1 MLLWV
6 ALAAAAPGSWEIQ
19 GATPEVQAYFAKAAE
34 TVPSLLLDVEV
45 VFEVIAAPVLPAD
58 LGELHVLTSNEHR
71 SAHVSIGLTGL
82 VGQAELWLSTHP
94 PMADW
99 VTAEGLADALAHR
112 QIAHALG
119 HRIDQANHWSGE
131 RDWKHLSDWDSGRR
145 AGEMDL
151 LAYATVQGA
160 THRRED
166 LATSVERYSVPD
178 LLPSD
183 RFEEPRCMIPAKWR
197 FLDSHFDRDP
207 GPNPCADLADVGLDP
222 DEIVAID
229 IVFMAAST
237 SSAASIAGHTAVA
250 LTFKSTETGI
260 TRQRSY
266 ALQAHTGGLSGLKYI
281 ARGLTGG
288 WAGQVDENSY
298 RGLAIRYS
306 EGDDRDLHRYRLQL
320 DDAQKRRVL
329 ERLDELQQAYR
340 RPYLFFTRNCQELP
354 RELAEVALGERL
366 RLPPAYPPNT
376 LLAAMDDAG
385 LIERVAPEF
394 VIEHALSSRALA
406 VKRLTRQTVG
416 DLFERD
422 DARSIRRDLRSRKAD
437 DRARGYAT
445 LSEGIAS
452 GAIQV
457 QSWPAVDDLFA
468 WASSTER
475 QLRPDKNTR
484 DALRG
489 TRAQLGRD
497 AEQAGVDLRAGQS
510 AEHRLLAE
518 LAPPTTR
525 GSLHTPLRRFGVHG
539 MARDEGDGVH
549 PWVVLTSQLYGNR
562 MGAAQRYRLVDG
574 LEVDVLKGEV
584 QIRIGLP
591 IAVRTRWLLFSLTR
605 VRGDARAMNPGTY
618 FEVVDGLL
626 QRRVHTGVDVTWA
639 GAGGVLELL
648 QFDQH
653 RHHLQVRVGAAVRT
667 TRTHETE
674 GWTGVIGVGLPVE
687 ARLALGSGRQALTE
701 LRLEGTWQ
709 PVFAIGGVW
718 QERSARAV
726 LRARAF
732 EVFGVDVALTG
743 DARAVLGN
751 PLWPEGQ
758 QELRFGVE
766 LEPF

>member
-6 ALAAAAPGSWEIQ
+6 VLAAAAPGSWGLEST
-19 GATPEVQAYFAKAAE
+19 TPEVQEWFDETAE
-34 TVPSLLLDVEV
+34 MVPRALLDVEV
-45 VFEVIAAPVLPAD
+45 VFGVVAAPVLPND
-58 LGELHVLTSNEHR
+58 LGELHVLTAEQHPSSHIT
-71 SAHVSIGLTGL
+71 IGLFGL
-82 VGQAELWLSTHP
+82 VEQTAVWLGNHP
-94 PMADW
+94 QMADW

-119 HRIDQANHWSGE
+119 HQLDQSKHWSRE
-131 RDWKHLSDWDSGRR
+131 QDWKHLSDWDSGRR
-145 AGEMDL
+145 AGEKDL

-166 LATSVERYSVPD
+166 LATSIERYSVPD

-197 FLDSHFDRDP
+197 FLDSHFDRVP
-207 GPNPCADLADVGLDP
+207 GPSACADLAEVGLDP
-222 DEIVAID
+222 DEVVAID

-237 SSAASIAGHTAVA
+237 ASAASIAGHTAVA
-250 LTFKSTETGI
+250 LTFKSTETGT

-266 ALQAHTGGLSGLKYI
+266 ALQAHTGGLSGLQYI
-281 ARGLTGG
+281 SRGLTGG

-306 EGDDRDLHRYRLQL
+306 EGDDRDLHRFRLQL

-376 LLAAMDDAG
+376 LLAAMDHAG

-394 VIEHALSSRALA
+394 VIEHALSSRTAA
-406 VKRLTRQTVG
+406 VRRLTRRAVR
-416 DLFERD
+416 DLVDRD
-422 DARSIRRDLRSRKAD
+422 DARTLRRDLGSR
-437 DRARGYAT
+437 RAEHRTRGYAT

-452 GAIQV
+452 GAIAEQG
-457 QSWPAVDDLFA
+457 WPAVDDLFA

-475 QLRPDKNTR
+475 QLTPNQPTR

-489 TRAQLGRD
+489 ARAQLGRV
-497 AEQAGVDLRAGQS
+497 AEAAGVDLRAGAS
-510 AEHRLLAE
+510 SEDRLLAQ
-518 LAPPTTR
+518 LAPPPTR
-525 GSLHTPLRRFGVHG
+525 GSLHTPLRRFGVHA
-539 MARDEGDGVH
+539 MARDEGDGLS
-549 PWVVLTSQLYGNR
+549 PWVVLTSQWYGNR
-562 MGAAQRYRLVDG
+562 MGAAQRYRLVNG
-574 LEVDVLKGEV
+574 LEVAVLKGEV
-584 QIRIGLP
+584 QINISLP

-605 VRGDARAMNPGTY
+605 VRGDALAMNSGMY
-618 FEVVDGLL
+618 FRVVDGLL
-626 QRRVHTGVDVTWA
+626 QRRVHTGVDVTWV
-639 GAGGVLELL
+639 GLGGVLELL
-648 QFDQH
+648 QLDQH

-674 GWTGVIGVGLPVE
+674 GATGVIGVGLPAE

-701 LRLEGTWQ
+701 LRFEGSWQ
-709 PVFAIGGVW
+709 PVFAIGGPW

-732 EVFGVDVALTG
+732 EAFGVDVALTA
-743 DARAVLGN
+743 DARAVYGN

-758 QELRFGVE
+758 RELRVGVE